1 MTLSF
6 REIYYGAKR
15 DSENFVKQRENKVS
29 VIKDHLKAMI
39 YCRSNKINYEDQLN
53 LAESLTYIGESLSV
67 KLQNPHKVI
76 DDLNKLMDLYVKE
89 KRTNEDIEAYKTLKN
104 YDQEIE
110 SILLDEYKRW
120 LNIVEIFA
128 KADENKLD
136 VYMDGLNFKN
146 NHGFISLIG
155 RVECLNITDLTQWD
169 NFVAR
174 LDEYS
179 LPTIQLRKICNSIK
193 PKNGTRV
200 KEAKI
205 NKKKAYG
212 IIASY
217 IRDLSDDDQNNLF
230 FGSGRNENS
239 EGYKSQIKQLIRD
252 SEEKALFQ
260 DRSGYTT
267 KWDENFYSNL
277 WDAVRRD
284 LKAELKK

>member
-15 DSENFVKQRENKVS
+15 DSENFVKQHLNKVS
-29 VIKDHLKAMI
+29 VIKDHLKAI
-39 YCRSNKINYEDQLN
+39 SYCRDNKNNHKDQLN
-53 LAESLTYIGESLSV
+53 LAESLTYISESLSV
-67 KLQNPHKVI
+67 KLKNPHKIIEGLDKFI
-76 DDLNKLMDLYVKE
+76 DVYIKE
-89 KRTNEDIEAYKTLKN
+89 KPTYEDVEVYTTLKK
-104 YDQEIE
+104 YDQEVE

-120 LNIVEIFA
+120 LNIIEIFV

-136 VYMDGLNFKN
+136 IYMDGLNFKN
-146 NHGFISLIG
+146 NHGFISLLG
-155 RVECLNITDLTQWD
+155 RDEYLNITDLTQWD

-179 LPTIQLRKICNSIK
+179 LPTIQLKKICNSIK
-193 PKNGTRV
+193 PKNCTRV

-217 IRDLSDDDQNNLF
+217 IRDLSDDDKDNLF

-252 SEEKALFQ
+252 SEEKVLFQ

-267 KWDENFYSNL
+267 NWDENFYSNL
-277 WDAVRRD
+277 WDEVRRD
-284 LKAELKK
+284 LKAELKM